1 MSHDEFKK
9 LDYKEREEFLKSI
22 DISTPE
28 GRKNAT
34 DVINNYEE
42 TEVNELLLNVPTL
55 TEDDLFSIY
64 QRFALDRIYI
74 IKGKYIAEHPNF
86 TLGLL
91 NRILNENR
99 GVILRNSISYLFR
112 VCY

>member
-1 MSHDEFKK
+1 MI
-9 LDYKEREEFLKSI
+9 DYKEREEFLKSI

-55 TEDDLFSIY
+55 TEDDLFSIF
-64 QRFALDRIYI
+64 QRFTANRTCT
-74 IKGKYIAEHPNF
+74 IKGEYIAEHPNF
-86 TLGLL
+86 TFGVL

-99 GVILRNSISYLFR
+99 GVILINSILIAAAKSTED
-112 VCY
+112 